1 MSSNQHPIATPFR
14 KAGTVARRMTSAKAV
29 VYETVQ
35 TLSGTVR
42 AALLAYAMTG
52 SAVASL
58 AIIAAP
64 YLETLVRCMFHCRG

>member
-1 MSSNQHPIATPFR
+1 MSTNQHPIAIPIG
-14 KAGTVARRMTSAKAV
+14 KAGTVARRMTWAKAV

-35 TLSGTVR
+35 TLSGTIR

-58 AIIAAP
+58 AVIAAP
-64 YLETLVRCMFHCRG
+64 HLETLMRCMFHCRG